1 MSYQLR
7 ELVAADNQVT
17 DTRFQDLKAELG
29 EGWYLV
35 RIEVEYN
42 EDGTVDK
49 VKGMNK
55 QAGTSWLLDEVEGA
69 TITPNPD
76 DFLYQVANSRWVY
89 INGRWYK
96 IG

>member
-7 ELVAADNQVT
+7 ELVAADNLVT
-17 DTRFQDLKAELG
+17 DTRFQDLKTELG

-55 QAGTSWLLDEVEGA
+55 QAGTSAKSL
-69 TITPNPD
+69 
-76 DFLYQVANSRWVY
+76 
-89 INGRWYK
+89 
-96 IG
+96 